1 MVNESAS
8 ESTTARLPAE
18 IIRTKRDGGTL
29 SRADV
34 EAFVAGITDGS
45 ITEGQVAALA
55 MAVFFRGMSMDER
68 VALTRAMTH
77 SGEVL
82 DWSGH
87 DFGKPIVDKH
97 STGGVGD
104 KVSLILAPILAA
116 CGCVVPMISG
126 RGLGHTGGTLDKLDS
141 IPGYGSTPDPE
152 RFGQVLRQAGCAIIG
167 QTEDVAPADRRF
179 YAIRDVTAT
188 VESIPLI
195 TASILS
201 KKLAAGLD
209 RLVLDVKFGSG
220 AFMAKYEDAKE
231 LAQSL
236 ATVSAGAGLPCS
248 ALLTDM
254 NEVLGGTAGNAVEV
268 RESIAM
274 MRGEPTDA
282 RLTEVTVALS
292 AELLAG
298 VGVADSVE
306 AGRTMAADALA
317 SGRALEHWNAM
328 VVALGGPANLVDALD
343 EHLPL
348 AEVSVDA
355 PSPRAGHVAGM
366 DVRAMGITVLE
377 LGGGRR
383 RADDPIDFGVGLT
396 SILSVGDAV
405 DEGAPLC
412 RVWARTKD
420 DADRAIASVLAA
432 VTVSEDA
439 PAPTPVLRE
448 RVEA

>member
-1 MVNESAS
+1 MES
-8 ESTTARLPAE
+8 EPRLPAE
-18 IIRTKRDGGTL
+18 IIRTKRDGGAL
-29 SRADV
+29 SRADID
-34 EAFVAGITDGS
+34 AFVAGITDGS

-55 MAVFFRGMSMDER
+55 MAVFFRGMTMDER

-77 SGEVL
+77 SGDVL
-82 DWSGH
+82 DWASH

-126 RGLGHTGGTLDKLDS
+126 RGLGHTGGTLDKLDA
-141 IPGYGSTPDPE
+141 IPGYGSTPDAE
-152 RFGQVLRQAGCAIIG
+152 RWGQVLREAGCAIIG
-167 QTEDVAPADRRF
+167 QTTDVAPADRRF

-220 AFMAKYEDAKE
+220 AFMAEYDDAKA
-231 LAQSL
+231 LAESL
-236 ATVSAGAGLPCS
+236 ASVSSGAGLPCS

-274 MRGEPTDA
+274 MMGEPTDA
-282 RLTEVTVALS
+282 RLTEVTLALT

-298 VGVADSVE
+298 VGVTKDTD
-306 AGRTMAADALA
+306 AGRTMAAEALS
-317 SGRALEHWNAM
+317 SGRALEHWNKM
-328 VVALGGPANLVDALD
+328 VAALGGPGDLLAKLD
-343 EHLPL
+343 EYLPL
-348 AEVSVDA
+348 AEVSVDV
-355 PSPRAGHVAGM
+355 PSPHAGRIAGM

-377 LGGGRR
+377 LGGGRT
-383 RADDPIDFGVGLT
+383 RADDPIDYGVGLT

-405 DEGAPLC
+405 EQGAPLC
-412 RVWARTKD
+412 RVWARSQD
-420 DADRAIASVLAA
+420 DAERAIASVQAA
-432 VTVSEDA
+432 VTVSADA

-448 RVEA
+448 RVGA